1 MRTTVKNILKS
12 CGIVAV
18 VALLAFA
25 FFKPMEG
32 NLEARTVAK
41 DGKMYDILP
50 KLPKEKAEKEEEN
63 EILGIG
69 GGGYYIADAN
79 YTAPPNSHSAE
90 TTEANDKAWE
100 QAKKDDEAAE
110 EAENAKQE
118 VAEKPLEIVKT
129 PELTQVDAEISKPE
143 NIEVTDDGSINVTD
157 KENADEDTDNGTEP
171 SEPDVNVDKTDDI
184 VVNVDEEGGLTV
196 TDKND
201 AEEKPPVENPTE
213 DGRDI
218 IDIGTIPYDETTSE
232 VPENANTSPSE
243 PEIAQET
250 TETTVQPEVLEEEV
264 LEEEVL
270 EEEVVEQ
277 PMEVVEVVVE
287 W

>member
-79 YTAPPNSHSAE
+79 YAAPPNSHSAE

-129 PELTQVDAEISKPE
+129 PELEKLEEEINKPVEIVVEEDGSTQVITPDENLDVPTQPVPPAEEEKDSIGV
-143 NIEVTDDGSINVTD
+143 IVGDDGSMQEVSP
-157 KENADEDTDNGTEP
+157 DEIVPEDNG
-171 SEPDVNVDKTDDI
+171 NA
-184 VVNVDEEGGLTV
+184 GQGTV
-196 TDKND
+196 
-201 AEEKPPVENPTE
+201 E
-213 DGRDI
+213 DNQEI
-218 IDIGTIPYDETTSE
+218 IDMGEIPFEDVTTSE
-232 VPENANTSPSE
+232 VNTSTNVEETVPQSE
-243 PEIAQET
+243 ITQET
-250 TETTVQPEVLEEEV
+250 AETTVQP
-264 LEEEVL
+264 EVL